1 MRMPSLAALAG
12 GIMIAA
18 VAVVATLF
26 TTQNTVGQAAPHW
39 EAVSAQ
45 VVTGRNVRL
54 TARLVGANG
63 QPVTSAIMVTAS
75 RLDMGPDGMQT
86 MTSEL
91 RRVSTTE
98 PGTVA
103 FETDIVMAGRW
114 ALRLSATV
122 AGQAEPVTGVVIF
135 TAAQQRSDATPA
147 APASGDRRVL
157 YYRNPMGLADVS
169 PTPKKDSMGMDYI
182 PVYADELEGP
192 PGTIRI
198 SPEKIQRAGVRTQPV
213 ERRSLAQDI
222 RAVGSVVHD
231 ESRLAVTTVKF
242 GGFVED
248 LFVRTT
254 GAPVTAG
261 QPLLRVWIESKE
273 LLDKEIDYLFAL
285 RRGEDTTH
293 EENNLRIFGVPEQVI
308 EELRRTKQTTRSV
321 VLTAPLDGVVVEKPA
336 IVGMRFNAGDVLFKT
351 ADHSTVWILAQVAE
365 HDLGQLRPG
374 QRARISLTAFAG
386 ETFDGRVAF
395 IYPELDI
402 ATRTATVR
410 IEVRNEN
417 LRIRPGQ
424 YADVIIESA
433 ASQSPVIA
441 IPRSAIIDDG
451 SRQVAFVAKGNGSF
465 EPRELTLGARG
476 GDLVAVRS
484 GLKEG
489 ENVVVAGNFLL
500 DAESNLQAALRT
512 FEAPQVQP

>member
-1 MRMPSLAALAG
+1 MPSLAALVG
-12 GIMIAA
+12 SIMIAA
-18 VAVVATLF
+18 IAVVATLV
-26 TTQNTVGQAAPHW
+26 TTQNTVGQTAPHW

-75 RLDMGPDGMQT
+75 RLDMGPEGMQT
-86 MTSEL
+86 MTSAL
-91 RRVSTTE
+91 RQVASTE

-103 FETDIVMAGRW
+103 FETDIAMAGRW
-114 ALRLSATV
+114 ALRLTATV
-122 AGQAEPVTGVVIF
+122 TGQAQPVTGVVIF

-147 APASGDRRVL
+147 APAAGDRRVL

-182 PVYADELEGP
+182 PVYADDLGGP
-192 PGTIRI
+192 VGTIRI

-213 ERRSLAQDI
+213 ERRSLAQDV
-222 RAVGSVVHD
+222 RAVGTVVPD
-231 ESRLAVTTVKF
+231 ESRLAATTIKF

-273 LLDKEIDYLFAL
+273 LLDKEVDYLFAL
-285 RRGEDTTH
+285 KRGEDTTQT
-293 EENNLRIFGVPEQVI
+293 ENNLRIFGVPEQVI
-308 EELRRTKQTTRSV
+308 DDLRRTKLPARSV
-321 VLTAPLDGVVVEKPA
+321 VLTAPLDGIVLEKPA
-336 IVGMRFNAGDVLFKT
+336 IVGLRFNPGDMLFKT
-351 ADHSTVWILAQVAE
+351 ADLSTVWILAQVAE
-365 HDLGQLRPG
+365 RDLSQVRLG
-374 QRARISLTAFAG
+374 QRARISFAAFAG
-386 ETFDGRVAF
+386 ESFAGRVAF
-395 IYPELDI
+395 VYPELDT

-410 IEVRNEN
+410 IEVPNEAM
-417 LRIRPGQ
+417 RIKVGQ
-424 YADVIIESA
+424 YADVVIESP
-433 ASQSPVIA
+433 ASKSAVLA
-441 IPRSAIIDDG
+441 IPRTVIIDSG
-451 SRQVAFVAKGNGSF
+451 SRQIAFVAKGNGTF

-476 GDLVAVRS
+476 EDFVAVRS

-489 ENVVVAGNFLL
+489 EEVVVAGNFLI
-500 DAESNLQAALRT
+500 DAESNLQTALRS
-512 FEAPQVQP
+512 FEAPQVPQ